1 MAKFTSRC
9 LAAAALGAA
18 VLVAPH
24 AARAQGAGDGFLF
37 RKPVAA
43 FIVRGGFSSP
53 TARGDLYSFL
63 ENQFTLN
70 KGDFRSAS
78 LGADLLVG
86 VAPRVDLDFGVGVS
100 GSKSNSEFRHFVG
113 TDNLPIAQ
121 STSLT
126 RVPLTVGARLYLASK
141 GRSIGQFA
149 WIPSRIV
156 PYVGAGGG
164 MMWYRLH
171 QGGDFIDFQTTD
183 VFNDEFESS
192 GWAPTAHG
200 MAGLDY
206 ALTPRLALTGE
217 ARYTWARTQLGTD
230 FTGFDGIDLSEFG
243 VTVGLDVRF

>member
-1 MAKFTSRC
+1 MAKFTSVS
-9 LAAAALGAA
+9 LAVAALTATLGAA
-18 VLVAPH
+18 PG
-24 AARAQGAGDGFLF
+24 AARAQGNGDGFLF
-37 RKPVAA
+37 RKPVGAL
-43 FIVRGGFSSP
+43 IVRSGFASP
-53 TARGDLYSFL
+53 MARGDIYSFL

-100 GSKSNSEFRHFVG
+100 GNRSNSEFRHFVG
-113 TDNLPIAQ
+113 TDNLPIEQ
-121 STSLT
+121 TTSLT
-126 RVPLTVGARLYLASK
+126 RVPLTAGARVYLAPK

-149 WIPSRIV
+149 WIPIKVV

-200 MAGLDY
+200 MAGVDY

-217 ARYTWARTQLGTD
+217 ARYTWAKTQLGTD
-230 FTGFDGIDLSEFG
+230 YTGFDGIDLSEFG
-243 VTVGLDVRF
+243 VTVGLNVRF

>member
-1 MAKFTSRC
+1 MAKFTSVS
-9 LAAAALGAA
+9 LAVAALTA
-18 VLVAPH
+18 VLVATPH
-24 AARAQGAGDGFLF
+24 AARAQASGDGFLF
-37 RKPVAA
+37 RKPVGA
-43 FIVRGGFSSP
+43 FIVRGGFASP
-53 TARGDLYSFL
+53 MARGDIYSFL

-78 LGADLLVG
+78 VGADLLVG

-100 GSKSNSEFRHFVG
+100 GNRSNSEFRHFVG
-113 TDNLPIAQ
+113 TDDLPIEQ
-121 STSLT
+121 TTSLT
-126 RVPLTVGARLYLASK
+126 RVPLTGGARIYLAPK

-149 WIPSRIV
+149 WIPNKIV

-200 MAGLDY
+200 MAGVDY
-206 ALTPRLALTGE
+206 AITPRLALTGE
-217 ARYTWARTQLGTD
+217 ARYTWAKTQLGTD
-230 FTGFDGIDLSEFG
+230 YTGFDGIDLSEFG
-243 VTVGLDVRF
+243 VTVGLNVRF

>member
-1 MAKFTSRC
+1 MAKFTSVS
-9 LAAAALGAA
+9 LAVAALTAT
-18 VLVAPH
+18 LVAT
-24 AARAQGAGDGFLF
+24 AGVAGAQGNGDGFLF
-37 RKPVAA
+37 RKPVGA
-43 FIVRGGFSSP
+43 FIVRGGFASP
-53 TARGDLYSFL
+53 TARGDIYSFL

-100 GSKSNSEFRHFVG
+100 GNRSNSEFRHFVG
-113 TDNLPIAQ
+113 TDDLPIEQ
-121 STSLT
+121 TTSLT
-126 RVPLTVGARLYLASK
+126 RVPLTAGARVYLAPK

-149 WIPSRIV
+149 WIPNKIV

-200 MAGLDY
+200 MAGVDY

-217 ARYTWARTQLGTD
+217 ARYTWAKTQLGTD
-230 FTGFDGIDLSEFG
+230 YTGFDGIDLSEFG
-243 VTVGLDVRF
+243 VTVGLNVRF